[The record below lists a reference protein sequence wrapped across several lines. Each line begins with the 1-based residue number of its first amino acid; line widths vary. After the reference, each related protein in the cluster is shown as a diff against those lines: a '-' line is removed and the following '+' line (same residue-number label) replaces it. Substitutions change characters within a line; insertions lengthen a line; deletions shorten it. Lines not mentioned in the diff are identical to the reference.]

1 MLKLT
6 ANSRD
11 IKQDLKEM
19 RKAGELPAVFY
30 GADKKTTSISVSK
43 IEFKKVWLK
52 AGESSTVE
60 ITTPEGKVNV
70 LIHDVQVDP
79 VTDEPIHIDFL
90 AIDMN
95 KKITVHVPLEF
106 EGVSEAVKN
115 GSGTLVKVAHEIEVE
130 ALPKDLPHNIIVDIS
145 KLKTL
150 HDQVLVSD
158 LKVPAGVTIL
168 GEADEV
174 IASIAAQVEEVEEVA
189 GPVDLSAIEVEKKGK
204 KEEEAAP
211 AE

>member
-6 ANSRD
+6 AKSRD

-43 IEFKKVWLK
+43 IEFKKVWQQ

-60 ITTPEGKVNV
+60 IITPTGKVDV

-95 KKITVHVPLEF
+95 KKITVSVHLEF
-106 EGVSEAVKN
+106 EGVSEVVKS
-115 GSGTLVKVAHEIEVE
+115 GTGTLVKVAHEVEVE

-145 KLKTL
+145 KLATL
-150 HDQVLVSD
+150 NDQILISD
-158 LKVPAGVTIL
+158 LKVPAGVVIL
-168 GEADEV
+168 GDADEV
-174 IASIAAQVEEVEEVA
+174 IASIAEQKEEIEEVA
-189 GPVDLSAIEVEKKGK
+189 VPADLSAIEVEKKGK
-204 KEEEAAP
+204 KEEEATP

>member
-6 ANSRD
+6 AKSRD
-11 IKQDLKEM
+11 IKEDLKEM

-95 KKITVHVPLEF
+95 KKITVSVPLEF
-106 EGVSEAVKN
+106 EGVSEVVKN
-115 GSGTLVKVAHEIEVE
+115 GTGTLVKVAHEIEVE
-130 ALPKDLPHNIIVDIS
+130 ALPKDLPHNIVVDIS

-150 HDQVLVSD
+150 HDQVLISD

-174 IASIAAQVEEVEEVA
+174 IASIAVQVEEVEEEA
-189 GPVDLSAIEVEKKGK
+189 SPVDLSAIEVEKKGK
-204 KEEEAAP
+204 KEEEATP

>member
-6 ANSRD
+6 AKSRD
-11 IKQDLKEM
+11 IKEDLKEM

-95 KKITVHVPLEF
+95 KKITVHVPFEF

-130 ALPKDLPHNIIVDIS
+130 ALPKDLPHNIVVDIS

-150 HDQVLVSD
+150 HDQVLISD

-168 GEADEV
+168 GEVDEV
-174 IASIAAQVEEVEEVA
+174 IASIAVQVEEVEEEA
-189 GPVDLSAIEVEKKGK
+189 SLVDLSAIEVEKKGK
-204 KEEEAAP
+204 KEEEATP